1 MRRATTRVGKQLTM
15 ADTERTEG
23 DDTGFGGG
31 GLRLARE
38 TLADRMTTQLRQQIL
53 SGRLNTGDLLPTER
67 ELREAFGVS
76 RTTVREALH
85 GLVTSGFLERRS
97 NQLYVRDRRDIP
109 EREIDY
115 GELAARH
122 SVEDVYE
129 TRKALESKA
138 VELAARNW
146 VEGDMEL
153 LRAVL
158 DKMRGAGGATYHAAD
173 VEFHTT
179 IVHLSRNTVL
189 EQVYEES
196 KHLFF
201 RLPSFWRVFGAQ
213 GAGQAEATKI
223 TGWEGHLPIVEAIER
238 RDAAEAVRLNTDLLD
253 QVATTLIGRMA
264 ARARAAE
271 EAVTPG

>member
-1 MRRATTRVGKQLTM
+1 M
-15 ADTERTEG
+15 AETERTHG
-23 DDTGFGGG
+23 GDTGFGGG
-31 GLRLARE
+31 GLKLARE

-53 SGRLNTGDLLPTER
+53 SGRLKPGDPLPTER

-97 NQLYVRDRRDIP
+97 NQLHVRDRQDIP
-109 EREIDY
+109 AREIDY

-146 VEGDMEL
+146 VDGDIDALHTALE
-153 LRAVL
+153 R
-158 DKMRGAGGATYHAAD
+158 MRDADGADYHAAD
-173 VEFHTT
+173 VAFHTT
-179 IVHLSRNTVL
+179 VVRLSKNTVL
-189 EQVYEES
+189 QQVYEDS

-201 RLPSFWRVFGAQ
+201 RLPSFWRVFGSGGAAQ
-213 GAGQAEATKI
+213 TGPTKI
-223 TGWEGHLPIVEAIER
+223 TGWEGHVPIVTAIER
-238 RDAAEAVRLNTDLLD
+238 RDGREAARLNDALLD
-253 QVATTLIGRMA
+253 QVASTLIRRMSS
-264 ARARAAE
+264 RADAGDE
-271 EAVTPG
+271 SPSPGL

>member
-1 MRRATTRVGKQLTM
+1 M
-15 ADTERTEG
+15 AETGGE
-23 DDTGFGGG
+23 TGFGGG
-31 GLRLARE
+31 GLKLARE

-53 SGRLNTGDLLPTER
+53 SGRLSPGDLLPTER

-109 EREIDY
+109 AREIDY

-146 VEGDMEL
+146 VDDDIDV
-153 LRAVL
+153 LRAAL
-158 DKMRGAGGATYHAAD
+158 DGMRDASGAAYHAAD

-179 IVHLSRNTVL
+179 VVLLSKNTVL
-189 EQVYEES
+189 QQVYDES

-201 RLPSFWRVFGAQ
+201 RLPSFWRVFG
-213 GAGQAEATKI
+213 GAATADPPPPTKI
-223 TGWEGHLPIVEAIER
+223 TGWEGHVPIVDAIER
-238 RDAAEAVRLNTDLLD
+238 RDGREAARLNDELLD

-264 ARARAAE
+264 NRTPPGGRRAATD
-271 EAVTPG
+271 AT